1 VAVAV
6 KVNTQPKAMAA
17 LAVAVKGLLLQT
29 EELALLDKE
38 IMVGLVVTNH
48 LLMAA
53 VEVAVQEQSAE
64 MVQAVLVG

>member
-1 VAVAV
+1 MAVAV

-17 LAVAVKGLLLQT
+17 LEVAVKVLLLQT